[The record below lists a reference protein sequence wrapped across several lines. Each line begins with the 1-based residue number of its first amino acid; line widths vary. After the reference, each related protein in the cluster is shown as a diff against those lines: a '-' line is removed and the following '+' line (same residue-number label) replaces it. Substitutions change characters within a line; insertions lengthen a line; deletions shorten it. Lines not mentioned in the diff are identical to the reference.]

1 MKKNI
6 LFFPLFL
13 LSINCF
19 SQNVGIGTLTPSHKL
34 HVVGS
39 ARITS
44 LGGAGDALV
53 LSDNN
58 GVLSNTSLSGNG
70 TDVLDGTGTF
80 VPISSLTDA
89 WLLTGNAGTSPGGN
103 YLGTSDAQDLQVRT
117 NGTLRYTV
125 ESTGEIRMANSA
137 NTYLRSGANG
147 GARILGQQGNTAAK
161 PAIGFFSTNGVDDG
175 AGGNGIYRP
184 LANVMAFATSSAE
197 RMRITPGGTIGIG
210 TTAPAYNVETG
221 AGYSISVNDG
231 YLRKVRALY
240 LQDWDDN
247 TGGSNDKYRLLAR
260 DGAWQFYNGGVV
272 VGNYGNSTW
281 TDLNDGYLIVEGRI
295 GVATTAPSRQL
306 DVNGFVRFRGGGPS
320 LGEYLMAQNTNGDAT
335 WSTSGYGMVPIGTIV
350 AWHKNATGV
359 PALPAGWIECNGG
372 TSNGIAVPNL
382 NGATTSKSAD
392 ASLGRFLRGNTT
404 SGAFQTDQSNNLRWI
419 NHDDSGNGDT
429 NDFFDD
435 DGTTLTIRNYSTSGD
450 RLQAY
455 LEGVETRVSNMTVVW
470 IMRTR

>member
-1 MKKNI
+1 MKKII
-6 LFFPLFL
+6 LLTILGLFSFGL
-13 LSINCF
+13 YA
-19 SQNVGIGTLTPSHKL
+19 QNVGIGTSIPSEKL
-34 HVVGS
+34 HVVGN

-70 TDVLDGTGTF
+70 TDILDGTGTF

-125 ESTGEIRMANSA
+125 ESTGEIRMANSTS
-137 NTYLRSGANG
+137 TYLRSGING
-147 GARILGQQGNTAAK
+147 GARILGEQGNTPAR

-184 LANVMAFATSSAE
+184 LANTMAFATGSTE
-197 RMRITPGGTIGIG
+197 RMRITPSGSIGIG
-210 TTAPAYNVETG
+210 ITLPAYNVETG

-247 TGGSNDKYRLLAR
+247 TGGTNDKYRLLAR

-306 DVNGFVRFRGGGPS
+306 DVNGSVRFRGGGPS

-382 NGATTSKSAD
+382 NGATTSKSGD

-404 SGAFQTDQSNNLRWI
+404 SGWFQTDQSNNLRWI
-419 NHDDSGNGDT
+419 NHDDVGNGDT
-429 NDFFDD
+429 EDFFDD

-470 IMRTR
+470 IMRTQ